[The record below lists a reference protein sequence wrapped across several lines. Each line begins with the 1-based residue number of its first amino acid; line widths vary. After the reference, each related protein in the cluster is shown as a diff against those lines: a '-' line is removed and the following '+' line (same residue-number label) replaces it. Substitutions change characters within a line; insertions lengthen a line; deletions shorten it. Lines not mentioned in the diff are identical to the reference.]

1 MDWNLLFST
10 TDDWMIAFL
19 RIVLG
24 VIIFPHG
31 AQKVLGW
38 FNGDGIKGTLHHMK
52 QVGVPSL
59 IAWLT
64 IIGQFLGSIALIL
77 GFCTRFAAVGIF
89 IIMGGAMVIN
99 LPNGWLMNWTGQ
111 KKGEGIEYFILLL
124 AITFFIIIKGSGPAA
139 IDDFITF

>member
-1 MDWNLLFST
+1 MDWSLLFSS
-10 TDDWMIAFL
+10 TDDWMTAFL

-64 IIGQFLGSIALIL
+64 IIGQFLGSLALIF
-77 GFCTRFAAVGIF
+77 GFCTRAAAAGTF

-99 LPNGWLMNWTGQ
+99 MPNGWLMNWTGQ

-124 AITFFIIIKGSGPAA
+124 AITLFIIIRGSGPVAA
-139 IDDFITF
+139 DNLITF